1 MPRCRLPCASSLL
14 AFAGAAVSIACGGT
28 SDTPANELGQG
39 QTLKVE
45 SASGLVTSEISAE
58 GNHYAQGRNT
68 FLVQFEPATTEL
80 VKASAFMP
88 VHGHATPAPPGIS
101 MSGDIYRIT
110 DFILSIPGLWNVTL
124 DVSEGMK
131 SDKVEFTLDV
141 P

>member
-1 MPRCRLPCASSLL
+1 MRRCLLPCACRFL
-14 AFAGAAVSIACGGT
+14 AFAGAAVSVACGGT

-58 GNHYAQGRNT
+58 GNHYAQGRNN

-88 VHGHATPAPPGIS
+88 VHGHATPVPPGIS
-101 MSGDIYRIT
+101 MTGDIYRIT
-110 DFILSIPGLWNVTL
+110 DFIFSMPGLWNVTL